1 MIPTKSAPSDSPFS
15 PFKMGERLSLDE
27 QRTSAGDQKRLAET
41 DDPSAP
47 KRRKLRKG
55 TQSCWECKRRKA
67 KCIFADSSDIC
78 DFCKRRG
85 TDCVSQEL
93 AEKPP
98 PPGSNKHIVDR
109 LGEVE
114 ALVQHLLKNARSEG
128 RTPDELVSPESLES
142 RRRSPEG
149 RLTRSKSPAIAV
161 EDHSATA
168 TDYLASTDDLLP
180 SNLSGQVTSV
190 PDPYDDLY
198 KELVTAWPNP
208 QDMKLI
214 LTLPVEPSQI
224 IRVMTCATSKDNP
237 AGLHTPATLLRL
249 PPRGSHPVLVARK
262 MLVLAVFLQGVPL
275 SSESALKK
283 LTVDYET
290 IMARIVKIAHDK
302 VTCNDDFVSS
312 LEGIECI
319 MLEGLYENYAG
330 NLRRSWLAARR
341 AVMIAQML
349 GLDKGVVPP
358 SFRGAAIEPSDLWFR
373 LINFDRYLC
382 LMLGFPQTSSDEPG
396 GDIDAL
402 ESFPSNQR
410 LQNLCSI
417 ACARLL
423 KRKPSE
429 LCDQAVTKGIDKLL
443 RDACTS
449 MPAQWWIMPN
459 LASYSDLSD
468 KLRETLRFND
478 HVMQYHLLLQL
489 HMPYLLRVDD
499 GNQYGYYKLAAVSAS
514 REVLTRFVS
523 LRTVPQTRYF
533 CRGTDLIAFVAC
545 TALTVAHILCDHRH
559 KRIEDNGYH
568 FLEQQRLSDRGLLE
582 QVLTIAETHAHKRS
596 DWISKRLMTLLHY
609 LLAIEDNVTASIRYK
624 VSFAENS
631 TRDGDLGHRLHAS
644 DDGTVLDIHIPNLP
658 VIKIVRR
665 DLEGKEALP
674 VLLEVPWGL
683 VPPGQRQ
690 AMERNDALETLPDND
705 VGFIPLPSAERGTN
719 QNQQRDMLGSLE
731 SPTNSISDPWALEG
745 FDMSF
750 LDNLIQGPTV
760 V

>member
-1 MIPTKSAPSDSPFS
+1 
-15 PFKMGERLSLDE
+15 MGDRISLDV
-27 QRTSAGDQKRLAET
+27 QRTSTADQKRLADI

-85 TDCVSQEL
+85 TDCVSQEA

-98 PPGSNKHIVDR
+98 PPGSNKHIVER

-114 ALVQHLLKNARSEG
+114 ALVQHLLKNARSEA
-128 RTPDELVSPESLES
+128 RSPHELISPASLET
-142 RRRSPEG
+142 RRRSHEG
-149 RLTRSKSPAIAV
+149 RSTRSQSPTVVA
-161 EDHSATA
+161 EDNSTTGQATHHLV
-168 TDYLASTDDLLP
+168 TTDDLLP
-180 SNLSGQVTSV
+180 SISSDQVLPVSG
-190 PDPYDDLY
+190 PYDDLY
-198 KELVTAWPNP
+198 EELVTAWPNP

-214 LTLPVEPSQI
+214 MTLPVEPSQI

-275 SSESALKK
+275 SSENALKK

-290 IMARIVKIAHDK
+290 IMARIVKVAHER

-358 SFRGAAIEPSDLWFR
+358 SFRGAAIEPGDLWFR

-382 LMLGFPQTSSDEPG
+382 LMLGLPQTSSDEPTG
-396 GDIDAL
+396 EIDAL

-423 KRKPSE
+423 NRKPSE

-459 LASYSDLSD
+459 LASYTDLSD

-478 HVMQYHLLLQL
+478 HIMQYHLLLQL

-582 QVLTIAETHAHKRS
+582 QVLTIAETHAHKRN
-596 DWISKRLMTLLHY
+596 DEISKRLMTLLHY
-609 LLAIEDNVTASIRYK
+609 LLAIEDNVTAGIRYK
-624 VSFAENS
+624 VSFAES
-631 TRDGDLGHRLHAS
+631 SKRDGDLGHHLLAS
-644 DDGTVLDIHIPNLP
+644 GDGTVLDIHIPNLP
-658 VIKIVRR
+658 VIKMVRR
-665 DLEGKEALP
+665 DLEGNEALP

-683 VPPGQRQ
+683 VPPGQMQ
-690 AMERNDALETLPDND
+690 AIGRNGLLETLPHND
-705 VGFIPLPSAERGTN
+705 IGSVPFPSAEHETN
-719 QNQQRDMLGSLE
+719 QGRQGDMLGTLG
-731 SPTNSISDPWALEG
+731 SPTNSLPDPWVLDG
-745 FDMSF
+745 CDMSF
-750 LDNLIQGPTV
+750 LDNFIQGPTV

>member
-1 MIPTKSAPSDSPFS
+1 
-15 PFKMGERLSLDE
+15 MGDHISLDE
-27 QRTSAGDQKRLAET
+27 QRTSIADQKRLAEA
-41 DDPSAP
+41 DDLSAP

-67 KCIFADSSDIC
+67 KCIFADSSEVC

-85 TDCVSQEL
+85 TDCVSQEV

-128 RTPDELVSPESLES
+128 RSPDGLVSPASLES

-149 RLTRSKSPAIAV
+149 GATRSESPTVVARDSSTTVRIT
-161 EDHSATA
+161 DHLAT
-168 TDYLASTDDLLP
+168 TDDLSIPIP
-180 SNLSGQVTSV
+180 SDQPSSV
-190 PDPYDDLY
+190 PGPYDDLC

-224 IRVMTCATSKDNP
+224 IRVMTCATTKDCDT
-237 AGLHTPATLLRL
+237 GIHTPATLLRL
-249 PPRGSHPVLVARK
+249 PPRGSHPVLVARR
-262 MLVLAVFLQGVPL
+262 MLILAVFLQGVPL
-275 SSESALKK
+275 SSENALKR

-290 IMARIVKIAHDK
+290 IMARIVKVAHDR
-302 VTCNDDFVSS
+302 VTSNDDLVSS

-349 GLDKGVVPP
+349 SLDKGVVPP
-358 SFRGAAIEPSDLWFR
+358 SFRGAAIEPGDLWFR

-382 LMLGFPQTSSDEPG
+382 LMLGLPQSTNEEPV
-396 GDIDAL
+396 GDVDSL

-410 LQNLCSI
+410 LLNLCSI

-423 KRKPSE
+423 NRKPSE
-429 LCDQAVTKGIDKLL
+429 LCDQTVTKGIDKLL

-459 LASYSDLSD
+459 LASYKDLSD

-489 HMPYLLRVDD
+489 HMPYLLRIDD

-514 REVLTRFVS
+514 REVLARFVS
-523 LRTVPQTRYF
+523 LRTVPETRYF

-545 TALTVAHILCDHRH
+545 TALTVAHILCDNRH

-568 FLEQQRLSDRGLLE
+568 FLDQQRLSDRGLLE
-582 QVLTIAETHAHKRS
+582 QVLTIAQTFAQKRN
-596 DWISKRLMTLLHY
+596 DEISKRLMTLLHY
-609 LLAIEDNVTASIRYK
+609 ILAIEDNVTAGIRYNI
-624 VSFAENS
+624 SFAERS
-631 TRDGDLGHRLHAS
+631 RRDGDLAHHLHAS
-644 DDGTVLDIHIPNLP
+644 DDGTVLDIHIPNFP
-658 VIKIVRR
+658 VIKIVRK
-665 DLEGKEALP
+665 DLEGTGALP

-683 VPPGQRQ
+683 VPEQRRGT
-690 AMERNDALETLPDND
+690 ERNVPLETLRENGL
-705 VGFIPLPSAERGTN
+705 GFIPVNPAEHETN
-719 QNQQRDMLGSLE
+719 QSQQGDILGTLE
-731 SPTNSISDPWALEG
+731 SPANSISDTWALEG

-750 LDNLIQGPTV
+750 LDNFIQGPTV